1 MATATISPVARIWHV
16 LAGVPGALAGPIL
29 TKELRVSSRR
39 RRNYV
44 LRSAYLA
51 ALTVFVVLVWL
62 ESVRWDSY
70 GDYANRINRMAKA
83 GMTII
88 ACIAWFQFIALQII
102 AVIMLSTSI
111 SEEVYAKTLGVL
123 MTTPIN
129 SFQIVVGK
137 LFSKILQLLILLA
150 ASLPMLAVLRVLGG
164 VPWDFVVSS
173 LCVTLTTALL
183 VASVTMFFSILF
195 RWAFVSILMSLGAL
209 AAVYGLVPLIVGLF
223 VAAAGLHDDE
233 ILMPLVTVLIN
244 FHPVVML
251 TAMTEDMFRPGS
263 VARGGPRGGMMFF
276 AWWVNCLISLGLAS
290 LILTACVAMVRRV
303 GLRLVAGATGAGAS
317 SAAAIAASAGPVL
330 KPVAILDAAQA
341 RRGAATLQTTD
352 TLPSRGLAQFDIP
365 AGTPAGPAPG
375 VPPLTRVPR
384 QLPAAPPWTPPARP
398 VDVREI
404 TGSPIIWRELRST
417 WLKRGVLYWVL
428 LGVGLWLLLMIYIL
442 VFLAEHRAFYD
453 NDAHIAFIVT
463 YTVIGAICTA
473 VLAATNITSE
483 KESRSWELLLCT
495 PLGDWHILL
504 AKFVG
509 ALRRCLPI
517 WLLPIGH
524 ILLFTL
530 AGCCHV
536 ALLPM
541 YLLIVGGMAVPL
553 AGGGLY
559 FGSRFRRTTTA
570 VMLNIALGLGLWAA
584 LPGGMAL
591 LANAM
596 PRTAYQGDLSNTA
609 CYVIEKAAGYV
620 MNANPVI
627 QTGMVCQQLSGVHNA
642 QHHLSEVTFY
652 WWWVIGHRSAGF
664 DESLSYLILL
674 ASLNAV
680 LAAFLA
686 WRAKCQFRKRWF

>member
-1 MATATISPVARIWHV
+1 MAVATTSTITRFRHILTS
-16 LAGVPGALAGPIL
+16 VPGALAGPIL

-44 LRSAYLA
+44 LRAAYLA

-62 ESVRWDSY
+62 ASVRWDSH
-70 GDYANRINRMAKA
+70 GDYADRINRMAEA
-83 GMTII
+83 GKIII
-88 ACIAWFQFIALQII
+88 ACIAWFQFIVIQIVT
-102 AVIMLSTSI
+102 VIMLSTSI

-164 VPWDFVVSS
+164 VPWDFVVNS

-195 RWAFVSILMSLGAL
+195 RWAFVSILMSLGSL
-209 AAVYGLVPLIVGLF
+209 AVVYGLVPLILGLL
-223 VAAAGLHDDE
+223 VAAAGLHDEE
-233 ILMPLVTVLIN
+233 IIMPLVTVLIN
-244 FHPVVML
+244 YNPVIML

-263 VARGGPRGGMMFF
+263 VARNGPRGGMFFF

-303 GLRLVAGATGAGAS
+303 GMRLVAGATGAGAS
-317 SAAAIAASAGPVL
+317 SAAAIAASAGAVPAPAQQIVGALLDPGPALGGTFASPPVL
-330 KPVAILDAAQA
+330 EAVDTSALAASA
-341 RRGAATLQTTD
+341 PAA
-352 TLPSRGLAQFDIP
+352 
-365 AGTPAGPAPG
+365 AP
-375 VPPLTRVPR
+375 
-384 QLPAAPPWTPPARP
+384 PAAPPAPLPTRR
-398 VDVREI
+398 VKVRQI

-428 LGVGLWLLLMIYIL
+428 LGVGLWLLLMIYAL
-442 VFLAEHRAFYD
+442 VAITESDSYRYGLTHA
-453 NDAHIAFIVT
+453 AFIVV
-463 YTVIGAICTA
+463 YTIIGAICTA

-530 AGCCHV
+530 TGCCHV

-541 YLLIVGGMAVPL
+541 YLLIVSGVVFPL
-553 AGGGLY
+553 AGAGLY

-570 VMLNIALGLGLWAA
+570 VMLNFALGLGLWVA
-584 LPGGMAL
+584 LPGARRL
-591 LANAM
+591 LGEAM
-596 PRTAYQGDLSNTA
+596 PSDGFRDEFRQTTEFIID
-609 CYVIEKAAGYV
+609 
-620 MNANPVI
+620 ANPVF
-627 QTGMVCQQLSGVHNA
+627 QAGMVTERIGGDGFSFFE
-642 QHHLSEVTFY
+642 SRERDWSSITFR
-652 WWWVIGHRSAGF
+652 WAGMGEA
-664 DESLSYLILL
+664 DLADSLAYLAFL
-674 ASLNAV
+674 ASLNVV